1 MADEPTPIR
10 GHRRYNRKTKVAT
23 VIAAEMTSLTAASES
38 TGIPLT
44 TVKYWFDSDEFATVR
59 TKTREDLAAESMGMA
74 HTVLG
79 EIKRRINEFEPRD
92 LSVLYGI
99 LTDKGQLLAGHATA
113 RTETRDLT
121 DSLDDH
127 ERQNLRDAID
137 TYLKGLAVEIEA

>member
-1 MADEPTPIR
+1 MAE
-10 GHRRYNRKTKVAT
+10 HRRYSRRTKTGV
-23 VIAAEMTSLTAASES
+23 VIAAVATSVAAAAESAGIPES
-38 TGIPLT
+38 T
-44 TVKYWFDSDEFATVR
+44 VHYWFDSPEFAEVR

-74 HTVLG
+74 HKVLS
-79 EIKRRINEFEPRD
+79 EITRRLPEFEPRD

-137 TYLKGLAVEIEA
+137 AFLKEAVPA